1 MAIWCLPLAPMTVGT
16 ALMQDLEVAGV
27 QWQLGNKVQRIDRA
41 ARGYTVTLLDGTQ
54 LEVDAVLSA
63 VGLKPRTA
71 LAQAAGIATD
81 RGILVNRYG
90 QASSRRTYALG
101 DCAQY
106 TNGTLMPFVR
116 PTLIAARSIAATL
129 AGSLS
134 AIDFPP
140 MPIIIKTP
148 AHPVVVQPPHA
159 DGQHWLFRDND
170 QRLLGFAVS
179 GGAAKSHARLAKLLG
194 SVWAEG

>member
-129 AGSLS
+129 ARSEERRVGKECRSRWS
-134 AIDFPP
+134 
-140 MPIIIKTP
+140 
-148 AHPVVVQPPHA
+148 
-159 DGQHWLFRDND
+159 
-170 QRLLGFAVS
+170 
-179 GGAAKSHARLAKLLG
+179 
-194 SVWAEG
+194 